1 MSEYMSDFLPKDVL
15 EGLELARKRD
25 LKRRSRLRVRTEQGV
40 YPILKLWDHGFT
52 VARDSADN
60 LRGLVDIYDGARHL
74 YQALIVASH
83 DDGFAM
89 SFDFKRSTAAT
100 DRPALDYD
108 QDVDAPIAL
117 LSHH

>member
-1 MSEYMSDFLPKDVL
+1 MSEYTPDFLPKEVR

-25 LKRRSRLRVRTEQGV
+25 LKHRSRLRVRTGDGV
-40 YPILKLWDHGFT
+40 YPILKLWDAGFT
-52 VARDSADN
+52 VERDNADH

-74 YQALIVASH
+74 YQALIVASQ

-100 DRPALDYD
+100 DHPALDYD
-108 QDVDAPIAL
+108 VPEDAPVAL
-117 LSHH
+117 LPRH